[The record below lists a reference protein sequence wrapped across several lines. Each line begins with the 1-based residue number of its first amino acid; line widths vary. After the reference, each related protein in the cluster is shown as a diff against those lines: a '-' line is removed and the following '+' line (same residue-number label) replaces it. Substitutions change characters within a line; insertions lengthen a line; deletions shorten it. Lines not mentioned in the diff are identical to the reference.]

1 MIQFRAPVA
10 KKQEKENEKKET
22 DDLVLSV
29 VVDNDSKI

>member
-1 MIQFRAPVA
+1 LR